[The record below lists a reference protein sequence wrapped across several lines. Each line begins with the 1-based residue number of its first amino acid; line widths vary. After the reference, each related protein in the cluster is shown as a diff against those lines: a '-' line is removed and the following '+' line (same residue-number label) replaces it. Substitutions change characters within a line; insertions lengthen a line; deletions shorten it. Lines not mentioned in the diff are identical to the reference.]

1 VRCSRCGHES
11 SAGAKFCGECGAA
24 LAPAAAATV
33 GEERKIVSILF
44 CDLVGFT
51 RASEQADPEDVR
63 ARIGPYHQTVR
74 RELERHGGTVEKFIG
89 DAVMAV
95 FGAPVAHEDDPER
108 AVRAGLRI
116 LEAIGELNERD
127 PELNLQVRIGI
138 NTGEAVVLL
147 QARPHEGEALV
158 AGDVV
163 NTAARIQSGAPV
175 NAVAVAEETFRQ
187 TERMFA
193 YQALAPIDAKG
204 KAEPI
209 RVYRAVEPRARIG
222 SDRVET
228 ATTPFVGREVEK
240 TLLQGLFDRCVR
252 DSTVEVVTLV
262 GEPGV
267 GKSRLCAEL
276 SRYIDERE
284 ELVRW
289 RQGRCPPYGEGITFW
304 ALGELVKSHTGIF
317 ESDSPEIAASKL
329 EEMLP
334 DVEERDWLKARL
346 LPLIGLGSG
355 ESASRE
361 ESFHAWRRF
370 LEAIAGDGPA
380 VVVVEDL
387 HWADPALLD
396 FLSYFAEWAEGVPL
410 LLLCTARPEL
420 FENRESWGVGTRN
433 AHTINLTRLS
443 EQETGE
449 LVQGLLEQTVAAEEV
464 RETILE
470 RAGGNPLYAEE
481 LVRLV
486 VDRGL
491 GESGDA
497 LAFPESVQA
506 LIAARLDT
514 LSADRKSLLQDAA
527 VLGKVFWV
535 GALAAMGEVAHA
547 EVEVAVHEL
556 SRKELVRPARQSSIE
571 GESELSFWHVL
582 VRDVAYGPIP
592 RATRARKHRAAAAWL
607 ESKAGERM
615 GDLADVLAYHHE
627 QALELARA
635 AGDEETA
642 AEALLDAR
650 RMFELAGDRAVP
662 LDLSKADHFYRAALA
677 LYDEDDPAQAE
688 LLVKAAQAISG
699 QSVVQAEED
708 AGRAAELFR
717 SIGDELG
724 EARALL
730 DLSRYATYRG
740 ASADERVLLDEA
752 RRLVER
758 HPPGPVRVRYLA
770 RKAANEMMG
779 GRASDC
785 VASSDAAIAMAN
797 EFGLEQEAARIL
809 QYRGIARTEL
819 GDLGGLDD
827 LRESIERL
835 RSAPALST
843 AIGLLNLADVTWL
856 TVGAEEGLELHQQQ
870 QRFCVSHGV
879 TGSYWW
885 SKSESTWMLF
895 DLGRWDEL
903 LATVEEVKAAGPEA
917 VGLQALEL
925 GLPYQ
930 ALVLARR
937 GELEAAREV
946 AETVLPTARAS
957 RDLQLSVPALAAAAL
972 VRFDRGDLDGALALM
987 QELSDVLGDASDR
1000 YRCLFLAELTRVCA
1014 LAERVDLA
1022 QELGGEPTVDVGR
1035 AGAART
1041 TAAATLTE
1049 TEGRHADAL
1058 PLYEDAARRWREV
1071 AGLPGVAAAL
1081 LGSARCLIALD
1092 RSGVDAPLAE
1102 ARDLYAAMGDEAG
1115 VAETEEL
1122 RAASCGDGRPAIR
1135 RGGSPGVRTR
1145 RDDPPRPTPAG

>member
-1 VRCSRCGHES
+1 
-11 SAGAKFCGECGAA
+11 
-24 LAPAAAATV
+24 
-33 GEERKIVSILF
+33 
-44 CDLVGFT
+44 
-51 RASEQADPEDVR
+51 
-63 ARIGPYHQTVR
+63 
-74 RELERHGGTVEKFIG
+74 
-89 DAVMAV
+89 
-95 FGAPVAHEDDPER
+95 
-108 AVRAGLRI
+108 
-116 LEAIGELNERD
+116 
-127 PELNLQVRIGI
+127 
-138 NTGEAVVLL
+138 
-147 QARPHEGEALV
+147 
-158 AGDVV
+158 
-163 NTAARIQSGAPV
+163 
-175 NAVAVAEETFRQ
+175 
-187 TERMFA
+187 MFA

>member
-1 VRCSRCGHES
+1 VRCSRCGHEN

-24 LAPAAAATV
+24 QAATV
-33 GEERKIVSILF
+33 DATAAEERKIVSVLF

-51 RASEQADPEDVR
+51 KASEQADPEDVR

-74 RELERHGGTVEKFIG
+74 RELERYGGTVEKFIG

-116 LEAIGELNERD
+116 LEAIGELNERG

-138 NTGEAVVLL
+138 NTGETVVLL
-147 QARPHEGEALV
+147 QARPHEGEAIV

-187 TERMFA
+187 TERMFT
-193 YQALAPIDAKG
+193 YEALAPIEAKG
-204 KAEPI
+204 KAEPV
-209 RVYRAVEPRARIG
+209 RVYRAVEPRARLG

-304 ALGELVKSHTGIF
+304 ALGELVKSHSGVF
-317 ESDSPEIAASKL
+317 ESDSPEVAASKL

-334 DVEERDWLKARL
+334 DVEERGWLKARL
-346 LPLIGLGSG
+346 LPLIGVGTG

-370 LEAIAGDGPA
+370 LEAIAADGPA
-380 VVVVEDL
+380 VIVVEDL

-433 AHTINLTRLS
+433 SHTINLTRLS
-443 EQETGE
+443 EQETSE
-449 LVQGLLEQTVAAEEV
+449 LVRGLLEQTVAEEV

-481 LVRLV
+481 FVRLV
-486 VDRGL
+486 ADRGL
-491 GESGDA
+491 GESSDA

-514 LSADRKSLLQDAA
+514 LSADRKSLLQDAS
-527 VLGKVFWV
+527 VLGKVFWA
-535 GALAAMGEVAHA
+535 GALAAMGEVA
-547 EVEVAVHEL
+547 ERDVELAVHEL

-582 VRDVAYGPIP
+582 VRDVAYGQIP
-592 RATRARKHRAAAAWL
+592 RAMRARKHRAAATWL
-607 ESKAGERM
+607 ETKAGERV

-642 AEALLDAR
+642 AAALLDAR

-662 LDLSKADHFYRAALA
+662 LDLSKADHFYRAALTLHEA
-677 LYDEDDPAQAE
+677 DDPAQAA
-688 LLVKAAQAISG
+688 LLMKAARAISG
-699 QSVVQAEED
+699 QSVVQAEQD
-708 AGRAAELFR
+708 ARHATELFR
-717 SIGDELG
+717 SIGDQLG
-724 EARALL
+724 EAQALL
-730 DLSRYATYRG
+730 ELSRYAAYRG
-740 ASADERVLLDEA
+740 ASAEQQALLDEA
-752 RRLVER
+752 RQLVDR

-770 RKAANEMMG
+770 RRAGNEMMA
-779 GRASDC
+779 GRAADC

-797 EFGLEQEAARIL
+797 EFGLEEEAARVL

-835 RSAPALST
+835 RDAPALST

-856 TVGAEEGLELHQQQ
+856 AVGAEEGLELHLQQ
-870 QRFCVSHGV
+870 QRFCVSRGV

-903 LATVEEVKAAGPEA
+903 LATVEEVKVAGPET

-937 GELEAAREV
+937 GELDAAREV
-946 AETVLPTARAS
+946 AENVLPTARAS
-957 RDLQLSVPALAAAAL
+957 RDLQLLVPALAASAL
-972 VRFDRGDLDGALALM
+972 VRFDRGDLHGALGLI
-987 QELSDVLGDASDR
+987 QELSDLLDDASDR
-1000 YRCLFLAELTRVCA
+1000 YRCLFLAELTRMCV
-1014 LAERVDLA
+1014 LAGKADLA
-1022 QELGGEPTVDVGR
+1022 KELGGKPTVDVGR

-1049 TEGRHADAL
+1049 TEEHHAEAL

-1071 AGLPGVAAAL
+1071 TGLPEVAAAL

-1092 RSGVDAPLAE
+1092 RSGADAPLAE
-1102 ARDLYAAMGDEAG
+1102 ARELFAAMGDNAG
-1115 VAETEEL
+1115 LAETQEL
-1122 RAASCGDGRPAIR
+1122 RTQV
-1135 RGGSPGVRTR
+1135 GV
-1145 RDDPPRPTPAG
+1145 

>member
-1 VRCSRCGHES
+1 MRCSRCGHEN
-11 SAGAKFCGECGAA
+11 AAAAKFCGECGAA
-24 LAPAAAATV
+24 LAVVLDATA
-33 GEERKIVSILF
+33 GEERKIVSVLF

-51 RASEQADPEDVR
+51 GASEGADPEDVR
-63 ARIGPYHQTVR
+63 ARIGPYYQTVR
-74 RELERHGGTVEKFIG
+74 GELERYGGTVEKFIG

-116 LEAIGELNERD
+116 LDAIGELNARD

-138 NTGEAVVLL
+138 NTGETVVLL
-147 QARPHEGEALV
+147 KARPHEGEAIV

-163 NTAARIQSGAPV
+163 NTAARIQSSGPV
-175 NAVAVAEETFRQ
+175 NAVAVSDETFRQ
-187 TERMFA
+187 TERMFT
-193 YQALAPIDAKG
+193 YEALGPMEAKG
-204 KAEPI
+204 KAEPL
-209 RVYRAVEPRARIG
+209 RVYHAVEPRARIG

-228 ATTPFVGREVEK
+228 TTTPFVGREVEK
-240 TLLQGLFDRCVR
+240 KLLQGLFDRCAR
-252 DSTVEVVTLV
+252 DSTVECVTLV

-276 SRYIDERE
+276 SCYIDERE

-317 ESDSPEIAASKL
+317 ESDPPEIAASKL

-334 DVEERDWLKARL
+334 DVEEREWLKARL
-346 LPLIGLGSG
+346 LPLIGVGAG

-370 LEAIAGDGPA
+370 LEAIAADGPA
-380 VVVVEDL
+380 VIVVEDL

-420 FENRESWGVGTRN
+420 FENRESWGAGTRN

-443 EQETGE
+443 EQETSE
-449 LVQGLLEQTVAAEEV
+449 LVQGLLEQTVAEEV
-464 RETILE
+464 RETVLE

-481 LVRLV
+481 FARLV
-486 VDRGL
+486 ADRGL
-491 GESGDA
+491 AESGDA
-497 LAFPESVQA
+497 LAFPESLQA

-527 VLGKVFWV
+527 VLGKVFWA
-535 GALAAMGEVAHA
+535 GALAAMGEVAER

-556 SRKELVRPARQSSIE
+556 SRKELVRPGRQSSIE

-582 VRDVAYGPIP
+582 VRDVAYGQIP
-592 RATRARKHRAAAAWL
+592 RALRARKHRAAAAWL
-607 ESKAGERM
+607 ETKAGERM

-642 AEALLDAR
+642 AAALLDAR

-662 LDLSKADHFYRAALA
+662 LDLSKADHFYRAALT
-677 LYDEDDPAQAE
+677 LYGEDDPAQAA
-688 LLVKAAQAISG
+688 LLIKAAQAISG

-708 AGRAAELFR
+708 ARRATELFR

-724 EARALL
+724 EAQALL
-730 DLSRYATYRG
+730 DLSRYASYGG
-740 ASADERVLLDEA
+740 AATEAQVLMDEA
-752 RRLVER
+752 RQLVER
-758 HPPGPVRVRYLA
+758 QPPGPIRVRYLA
-770 RKAANEMMG
+770 RRAGNDMMA
-779 GRASDC
+779 GRAADC
-785 VASSDAAIAMAN
+785 VTSSDAAIAMASD
-797 EFGLEQEAARIL
+797 FGLEEEAARVL

-835 RSAPALST
+835 RDAPALST

-856 TVGAEEGLELHQQQ
+856 AVGAEEGLKLHLQQQ
-870 QRFCVSHGV
+870 GFCRSRGV

-885 SKSESTWMLF
+885 SKAESTWMFF

-903 LATVEEVKAAGPEA
+903 LATVDEVKAAGPEMA
-917 VGLQALEL
+917 GLQALEL
-925 GLPYQ
+925 ALPYQ

-937 GELEAAREV
+937 GKQDGARKVVES
-946 AETVLPTARAS
+946 VLPTAREA
-957 RDLQLSVPALAAAAL
+957 RDLQLAVPALATAAL
-972 VRFDRGDLDGALALM
+972 VTFDQGDLGGALGLM
-987 QELSDVLGDASDR
+987 QELLDVVNDASAR
-1000 YRCLFLAELTRVCA
+1000 YRCLFLAELTRMCV
-1014 LAERVDLA
+1014 LAGKADLA
-1022 QELGGEPTVDVGR
+1022 KELGGEPTVDVGR

-1049 TEGRHADAL
+1049 GEGRHVDAL
-1058 PLYEDAARRWREV
+1058 TLYEDAAHRWREV
-1071 AGLPGVAAAL
+1071 TGLPGAAAAL
-1081 LGSARCLIALD
+1081 LGSARCLISLN
-1092 RSGVDAPLAE
+1092 RSGADAPLAE
-1102 ARDLYAAMGDEAG
+1102 AREFFAAMGDTAG
-1115 VAETEEL
+1115 LAETEHL
-1122 RAASCGDGRPAIR
+1122 RTQ
-1135 RGGSPGVRTR
+1135 VRV
-1145 RDDPPRPTPAG
+1145 

>member
-1 VRCSRCGHES
+1 
-11 SAGAKFCGECGAA
+11 
-24 LAPAAAATV
+24 
-33 GEERKIVSILF
+33 
-44 CDLVGFT
+44 
-51 RASEQADPEDVR
+51 
-63 ARIGPYHQTVR
+63 
-74 RELERHGGTVEKFIG
+74 
-89 DAVMAV
+89 
-95 FGAPVAHEDDPER
+95 
-108 AVRAGLRI
+108 
-116 LEAIGELNERD
+116 
-127 PELNLQVRIGI
+127 
-138 NTGEAVVLL
+138 
-147 QARPHEGEALV
+147 
-158 AGDVV
+158 
-163 NTAARIQSGAPV
+163 
-175 NAVAVAEETFRQ
+175 
-187 TERMFA
+187 
-193 YQALAPIDAKG
+193 
-204 KAEPI
+204 
-209 RVYRAVEPRARIG
+209 
-222 SDRVET
+222 
-228 ATTPFVGREVEK
+228 
-240 TLLQGLFDRCVR
+240 
-252 DSTVEVVTLV
+252 
-262 GEPGV
+262 
-267 GKSRLCAEL
+267 
-276 SRYIDERE
+276 
-284 ELVRW
+284 
-289 RQGRCPPYGEGITFW
+289 
-304 ALGELVKSHTGIF
+304 
-317 ESDSPEIAASKL
+317 
-329 EEMLP
+329 
-334 DVEERDWLKARL
+334 
-346 LPLIGLGSG
+346 
-355 ESASRE
+355 
-361 ESFHAWRRF
+361 
-370 LEAIAGDGPA
+370 
-380 VVVVEDL
+380 
-387 HWADPALLD
+387 
-396 FLSYFAEWAEGVPL
+396 
-410 LLLCTARPEL
+410 
-420 FENRESWGVGTRN
+420 
-433 AHTINLTRLS
+433 
-443 EQETGE
+443 
-449 LVQGLLEQTVAAEEV
+449 
-464 RETILE
+464 
-470 RAGGNPLYAEE
+470 
-481 LVRLV
+481 
-486 VDRGL
+486 
-491 GESGDA
+491 
-497 LAFPESVQA
+497 
-506 LIAARLDT
+506 
-514 LSADRKSLLQDAA
+514 
-527 VLGKVFWV
+527 
-535 GALAAMGEVAHA
+535 
-547 EVEVAVHEL
+547 
-556 SRKELVRPARQSSIE
+556 
-571 GESELSFWHVL
+571 
-582 VRDVAYGPIP
+582 
-592 RATRARKHRAAAAWL
+592 
-607 ESKAGERM
+607 M